1 MGSRPVFL
9 QTRRSMVFARHLRA
23 VGDEFRSRYL
33 NSTDVADGIPFE
45 EDWTRMKVPALPRNT
60 GGQGAFLS
68 RDASQLNP

>member
-1 MGSRPVFL
+1 MVTGSWPVFL

-45 EDWTRMKVPALPRNT
+45 EDWTRMKVTPSPVIL
-60 GGQGAFLS
+60 GGGVHFSLEMPH
-68 RDASQLNP
+68 N